1 LRFTLFGG
9 EKNNTL
15 PLEGVTSSDELTFC
29 GVTGLMLAVQN
40 VLCSDIVSLTS
51 TESDLLK
58 FNKFSR
64 FVKSSSVQ
72 VNTEG
77 TAFCFKSRR

>member
-1 LRFTLFGG
+1 MNLH
-9 EKNNTL
+9 
-15 PLEGVTSSDELTFC
+15 C
-29 GVTGLMLAVQN
+29 GVTVLMLAVQ
-40 VLCSDIVSLTS
+40 VLCTDIVLLTS

-58 FNKFSR
+58 FNNIAR

-77 TAFCFKSRR
+77 TAFFFKSRW